1 MCVCVCVNIVFFS
14 LFLEIKVVLACFKTA
29 CKKKKKEA
37 VVKTLR
43 LTTEV
48 FVLDALLA
56 LFRTAL
62 CINVKRY
69 V

>member
-14 LFLEIKVVLACFKTA
+14 LFLEIKVVLARFKTA
-29 CKKKKKEA
+29 CKKKKEA